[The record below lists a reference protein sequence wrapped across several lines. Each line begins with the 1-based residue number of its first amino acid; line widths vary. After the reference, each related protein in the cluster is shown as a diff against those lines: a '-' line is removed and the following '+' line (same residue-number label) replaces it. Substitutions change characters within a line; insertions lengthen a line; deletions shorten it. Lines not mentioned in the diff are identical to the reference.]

1 MLSVHRYWNIPATP
15 RTELSSSAPPTT
27 YTGLHRHHYQRL
39 QVQWS
44 VESAS
49 EQTDVH
55 TKGLVCWHPV
65 FLVWRRPLGPFLVEA
80 GFMTSGKSAW
90 LLWVSVFA
98 STKWQAWR
106 ESHVCIS
113 SNVSHTSLPSL
124 PWFLPFALFL
134 MHIFSWGTNLTLHL
148 MSYLQRWPIPWWPYL
163 TWLKS
168 WFNSSEIYWASLGTG
183 GDATTLCG
191 PGAVKTLLIWT
202 VVYTPAH
209 LELPHSCGNEAYVMR
224 MCSLFLGLGKS
235 VCRQKGI
242 LM

>member
-15 RTELSSSAPPTT
+15 RTELSSYPPPTT
-27 YTGLHRHHYQRL
+27 FTGLHRHHFQRL

-55 TKGLVCWHPV
+55 TKGLVSWHPV
-65 FLVWRRPLGPFLVEA
+65 FLVWLRPLGHFLVEA

-106 ESHVCIS
+106 ESHVS
-113 SNVSHTSLPSL
+113 VSALMFHNTSLPSL

-134 MHIFSWGTNLTLHL
+134 LHIFSWGTNLTLHL
-148 MSYLQRWPIPWWPYL
+148 MIYLQRWPIP
-163 TWLKS
+163 
-168 WFNSSEIYWASLGTG
+168 
-183 GDATTLCG
+183 
-191 PGAVKTLLIWT
+191 
-202 VVYTPAH
+202 
-209 LELPHSCGNEAYVMR
+209 
-224 MCSLFLGLGKS
+224 
-235 VCRQKGI
+235 
-242 LM
+242 